1 MCLFKPHNSEI
12 YTAVCEVCNEE
23 SGQLS
28 NNVEVAVYHLL
39 DHGWIVYDDYETTF
53 CSEICLDNFEIDH
66 IEEVLEVDNKGG

>member
-1 MCLFKPHNSEI
+1 MPLFRPQGSEI
-12 YTAVCEVCNEE
+12 YVAMCEMCEEE

-28 NNVEVAVYHLL
+28 NNVEVAVYNLL

-66 IEEVLEVDNKGG
+66 IEEVIEVSDE